1 MIAAKALIIH
11 LLNFV
16 QTVSTSLARYLGDHS
31 VHWGI
36 HSPQKHL
43 PLFFPSS
50 LLNLQIV
57 QATLCLGNPP
67 LYIVFL

>member
-16 QTVSTSLARYLGDHS
+16 QTVSTSRTRYLGDHS
-31 VHWGI
+31 MHWGI

-43 PLFFPSS
+43 PLFVPNS

-67 LYIVFL
+67 IYSVFW